1 MSDKKN
7 DPGTGRYW
15 NRRNNPPKV
24 VRRLGTFDSRKP
36 GQSPKEMKKLLEDAD
51 KTLKSTKMK
60 PETQGSTETGKLQD
74 KRLKINVAGTNEP
87 RIKIG
92 RNYLYDLSKA
102 IISSNKPE
110 SEKVRNPL
118 TVHDRSTGGQRRHHG
133 DYIRQSIYKRVP
145 PQIHSAMTA
154 TYPSKTGVIGAEV
167 TRNPMLRKS
176 ATDKVKDRV
185 SLNKGLSEFRDNQLY
200 RRIDKDNTKSIKEA
214 NRKKPIQG
222 TFRTQGKQRILEGNM
237 KKPITVK
244 LPGSNKLGGQD
255 SSFHDLKYSGKTGRE
270 LSKFQHSSSGLGEY
284 LDPDQ
289 IDHQNNIRR
298 RRHRQQLGSLTTKG
312 KQKLLEGGS
321 PKRSI
326 TARAGAGLGW
336 LKRKY
341 LSYGA
346 SHWRKSK
353 TH

>member
-60 PETQGSTETGKLQD
+60 PETQGSTETGKLQ
-74 KRLKINVAGTNEP
+74 A
-87 RIKIG
+87 
-92 RNYLYDLSKA
+92 KA

-118 TVHDRSTGGQRRHHG
+118 TVHDRSTGGPRSSHVKYLTQKHYKSDVGQRIG
-133 DYIRQSIYKRVP
+133 ISNVDYPTR
-145 PQIHSAMTA
+145 
-154 TYPSKTGVIGAEV
+154 TGVIGSYLV
-167 TRNPMLRKS
+167 RSQNPMLRKS

-222 TFRTQGKQRILEGNM
+222 TFRTQGKQ
-237 KKPITVK
+237 
-244 LPGSNKLGGQD
+244 D
-255 SSFHDLKYSGKTGRE
+255 
-270 LSKFQHSSSGLGEY
+270 
-284 LDPDQ
+284 
-289 IDHQNNIRR
+289 
-298 RRHRQQLGSLTTKG
+298 
-312 KQKLLEGGS
+312 LLEGKPRKTTVS
-321 PKRSI
+321 
-326 TARAGAGLGW
+326 ARAGAGLGW

-341 LSYGA
+341 LRYGA
-346 SHWRKSK
+346 SQWRKSK

>member
-1 MSDKKN
+1 MSDKKI
-7 DPGTGRYW
+7 
-15 NRRNNPPKV
+15 
-24 VRRLGTFDSRKP
+24 RRLGTWDSRKP
-36 GQSPKEMKKLLEDAD
+36 GQSPKEMKKLLEKAD
-51 KTLKSTKMK
+51 DTLKSTKMK
-60 PETQGSTETGKLQD
+60 PEFQSQ
-74 KRLKINVAGTNEP
+74 V
-87 RIKIG
+87 
-92 RNYLYDLSKA
+92 
-102 IISSNKPE
+102 ISSNKPE

-222 TFRTQGKQRILEGNM
+222 TFRTQGKQ
-237 KKPITVK
+237 
-244 LPGSNKLGGQD
+244 D
-255 SSFHDLKYSGKTGRE
+255 
-270 LSKFQHSSSGLGEY
+270 
-284 LDPDQ
+284 
-289 IDHQNNIRR
+289 
-298 RRHRQQLGSLTTKG
+298 
-312 KQKLLEGGS
+312 LLEGKPRKTTVS
-321 PKRSI
+321 
-326 TARAGAGLGW
+326 ARAGAGLGW

>member
-1 MSDKKN
+1 MSDKKI
-7 DPGTGRYW
+7 
-15 NRRNNPPKV
+15 
-24 VRRLGTFDSRKP
+24 RRLGTWDSRKP
-36 GQSPKEMKKLLEDAD
+36 GQSPKEMKKLLEDVD

-60 PETQGSTETGKLQD
+60 PEFQSQ
-74 KRLKINVAGTNEP
+74 V
-87 RIKIG
+87 
-92 RNYLYDLSKA
+92 
-102 IISSNKPE
+102 ISSNKPE

-200 RRIDKDNTKSIKEA
+200 RRIDKDNTKSIEEA

-222 TFRTQGKQRILEGNM
+222 TFRTQGKQRILEGG
-237 KKPITVK
+237 KP
-244 LPGSNKLGGQD
+244 
-255 SSFHDLKYSGKTGRE
+255 KT
-270 LSKFQHSSSGLGEY
+270 S
-284 LDPDQ
+284 
-289 IDHQNNIRR
+289 IR
-298 RRHRQQLGSLTTKG
+298 
-312 KQKLLEGGS
+312 
-321 PKRSI
+321 
-326 TARAGAGLGW
+326 ARAGAGLGW

>member
-36 GQSPKEMKKLLEDAD
+36 GQSPKEMKKLLEKAD
-51 KTLKSTKMK
+51 DTLKSTKMK
-60 PETQGSTETGKLQD
+60 PEFQGS
-74 KRLKINVAGTNEP
+74 
-87 RIKIG
+87 
-92 RNYLYDLSKA
+92 
-102 IISSNKPE
+102 PE
-110 SEKVRNPL
+110 SENMKFIREHNASAKKIIQTRESNYRSFGEPQYGSPEYDMDAHDEARREDRRDRASEKRL
-118 TVHDRSTGGQRRHHG
+118 TRR
-133 DYIRQSIYKRVP
+133 
-145 PQIHSAMTA
+145 A
-154 TYPSKTGVIGAEV
+154 
-167 TRNPMLRKS
+167 N
-176 ATDKVKDRV
+176 KVKDTV
-185 SLNKGLSEFRDNQLY
+185 SINR
-200 RRIDKDNTKSIKEA
+200 TKS
-214 NRKKPIQG
+214 
-222 TFRTQGKQRILEGNM
+222 NM
-237 KKPITVK
+237 KKPKTVK

-255 SSFHDLKYSGKTGRE
+255 SSFHDLKYYGKTGRE

-289 IDHQNNIRR
+289 VDHQNNIRR
-298 RRHRQQLGSLTTKG
+298 RRHRQQLGGFTTKG
-312 KQKLLEGGS
+312 KQRILEGGS
-321 PKRSI
+321 PKGSI

-346 SHWRKSK
+346 SQWRKSK

>member
-1 MSDKKN
+1 MSDKKI
-7 DPGTGRYW
+7 
-15 NRRNNPPKV
+15 
-24 VRRLGTFDSRKP
+24 RRLGTWDSRKP
-36 GQSPKEMKKLLEDAD
+36 GQSPKEMKKLLEKAD
-51 KTLKSTKMK
+51 DTLKSTKMK
-60 PETQGSTETGKLQD
+60 PEFQSKKYIYPLEK
-74 KRLKINVAGTNEP
+74 V
-87 RIKIG
+87 RIP
-92 RNYLYDLSKA
+92 S

-222 TFRTQGKQRILEGNM
+222 TFRTQGKQ
-237 KKPITVK
+237 
-244 LPGSNKLGGQD
+244 D
-255 SSFHDLKYSGKTGRE
+255 
-270 LSKFQHSSSGLGEY
+270 
-284 LDPDQ
+284 
-289 IDHQNNIRR
+289 
-298 RRHRQQLGSLTTKG
+298 
-312 KQKLLEGGS
+312 LLEGKPRKTTVS
-321 PKRSI
+321 
-326 TARAGAGLGW
+326 ARAGAGLGW

>member
-60 PETQGSTETGKLQD
+60 PETQGSTETGKLQ
-74 KRLKINVAGTNEP
+74 A
-87 RIKIG
+87 
-92 RNYLYDLSKA
+92 KA

-222 TFRTQGKQRILEGNM
+222 TFRTQGKQ
-237 KKPITVK
+237 
-244 LPGSNKLGGQD
+244 D
-255 SSFHDLKYSGKTGRE
+255 
-270 LSKFQHSSSGLGEY
+270 
-284 LDPDQ
+284 
-289 IDHQNNIRR
+289 
-298 RRHRQQLGSLTTKG
+298 
-312 KQKLLEGGS
+312 LLEGKPRKTTVS
-321 PKRSI
+321 
-326 TARAGAGLGW
+326 ARAGAGLGW

-341 LSYGA
+341 LRYGA
-346 SHWRKSK
+346 SQWRKSK